1 MGLGFLCNLAHLTY
15 STQPQIRVT
24 PNVKA
29 RCVGPPQF
37 LQGVESL
44 AYEIMIGTMK
54 GTIKHIILVPLK
66 VLHLWV
72 EVFFVWLW
80 ELHAGFRVWR

>member
-1 MGLGFLCNLAHLTY
+1 MLKHVVLGLHNFC
-15 STQPQIRVT
+15 RV
-24 PNVKA
+24 
-29 RCVGPPQF
+29 
-37 LQGVESL
+37 VESL